1 MTTYRL
7 LANQIIDKRKITD
20 AEVDRLCS
28 FVYRDHTPNLE
39 DVRELTSIYISLLTS
54 NDKFDKFYFGALKQ
68 IILED
73 GEIQPAEQFYLLQL
87 LYSDRTIRPVELEFL
102 RELKRD
108 ARVPSPEFNEL
119 CKTAFQA
126 TATNWDVGG
135 TSSST
140 NTTVL
145 CR

>member
-7 LANQIIDKRKITD
+7 LANRIIDKRKITD

-39 DVRELTSIYISLLTS
+39 DVRELTSIYVALVTV
-54 NDKFDKFYFGALKQ
+54 NEKFEKFFFGALKQ

-73 GEIQPAEQFYLLQL
+73 GEIQPAEQFYLLKL
-87 LYSDRTIRPVELEFL
+87 LYSDRAIRPVELEFL

-108 ARVPSPEFNEL
+108 ARVTSPEFNEL
-119 CKTAFQA
+119 CNAAFQA
-126 TATNWDVGG
+126 SATNWDVGG
-135 TSSST
+135 TPSST
-140 NTTVL
+140 DTTVL
-145 CR
+145 SR